1 MYNVHAHS
9 MCQLTVNRCMYFKWS
24 FNVIILCQVLLKFNV
39 HIHTHKHV
47 HVLANVQYLLTIS
60 LVCFNN
66 SSLIINNNNSHRS
79 TTTITLHLICNREV
93 TTFSGS
99 SLRTVSATDN
109 AIFNIIFS
117 CSSSSFSSSSPF
129 LMITSQSESIIPS
142 HTL

>member
-9 MCQLTVNRCMYFKWS
+9 MCQLTVNRCMYFKRS

-66 SSLIINNNNSHRS
+66 SSLINNNNNSHRS
-79 TTTITLHLICNREV
+79 TTITLHLICNREV

-109 AIFNIIFS
+109 ALFNIIFS
-117 CSSSSFSSSSPF
+117 CSSSSSSSPF
-129 LMITSQSESIIPS
+129 FINTSQNESIIPS